1 MSDKILDYF
10 HIISF
15 PQVVIFNLMQK
26 IRIIFIIN
34 KLINLHFYPLYFI
47 VNEIL
52 IRHNPNLYIYSG
64 I

>member
-34 KLINLHFYPLYFI
+34 KLINLYFYSLYFI
-47 VNEIL
+47 VNRDI
-52 IRHNPNLYIYSG
+52 N
-64 I
+64 

>member
-52 IRHNPNLYIYSG
+52 IRYNPNLYIYKC
-64 I
+64 